1 MVVRTPVTARGW
13 DLWFSIRRLDKEIAA
28 TPWYRIREQLAL
40 RMTRNDYL
48 LAVNT
53 HLSEVRE
60 YFRDRVV
67 IENDV
72 IIQKRVLPP
81 EDVAALEDYGQL
93 LLTRSYYYAR

>member
-1 MVVRTPVTARGW
+1 MVVKSSITSRGW
-13 DLWFSIRRLDKEIAA
+13 DLWFSIRRLDKDIAA
-28 TPWYRIREQLAL
+28 TPWYRVREHMAL
-40 RMTRNDYL
+40 RKTRNGYL
-48 LAVNT
+48 DAVNT

-93 LLTRSYYYAR
+93 LLTRQYYYAR